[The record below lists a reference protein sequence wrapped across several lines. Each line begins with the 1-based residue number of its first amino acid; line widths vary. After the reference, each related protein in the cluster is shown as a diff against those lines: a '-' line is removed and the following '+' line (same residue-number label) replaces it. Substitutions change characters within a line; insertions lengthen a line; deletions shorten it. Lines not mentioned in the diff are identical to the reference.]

1 VARGDLL
8 IQETDW
14 PGETMRY
21 FRKLVL
27 AATILVGSGL
37 AQARA
42 ADLAGAWATN
52 ADECRNVFVR
62 KGKVNRITFAPM
74 SEVHGRGFII
84 EPNRLVGRFAKCTIK
99 ARKDDGEVTN
109 VVAGC
114 STDIMLS
121 TVQYELKLI
130 DAGKIARIFPGVE
143 DMAVHYY
150 RCKI

>member
-42 ADLAGAWATN
+42 AELAGAWATN

-62 KGKVNRITFAPM
+62 KGKANRITFADVGSSGP
-74 SEVHGRGFII
+74 GFII
-84 EPNRLVGRFAKCTIK
+84 GRL
-99 ARKDDGEVTN
+99 
-109 VVAGC
+109 
-114 STDIMLS
+114 LP
-121 TVQYELKLI
+121 L
-130 DAGKIARIFPGVE
+130 
-143 DMAVHYY
+143 
-150 RCKI
+150 